1 MFGVS
6 MSACESRSPAP
17 RASPPSWAT
26 VTGDTG
32 QSDNV
37 QWERDGEVYSFT
49 GLTKEVLH
57 ELVGRDR
64 DEALNGYK
72 YWRHPEFDNRT
83 LSDLRN
89 SEAIGAGRSDEPTSS
104 K

>member
-1 MFGVS
+1 M
-6 MSACESRSPAP
+6 PADAN
-17 RASPPSWAT
+17 RDWNGDDEFWWAT
-26 VTGDTG
+26 VTGETG

-37 QWERDGEVYSFT
+37 RWDHDDELYSFT

-72 YWRHPEFDNRT
+72 YWCHPEFDNRT

-89 SEAIGAGRSDEPTSS
+89 NEASGADRSDKPQEAE
-104 K
+104 